1 MLLKI
6 PSNYREISTI
16 STVSSLQSAVCQQLG
31 TIDTTIMSEYS
42 YESFDKAFR
51 RFAIRHGLKMS
62 EIGRHE
68 SRTMNYKTNFPGK
81 IHRTNRARKLYG
93 SPRKWVRWARNQEQ
107 TKPKWD

>member
-1 MLLKI
+1 M
-6 PSNYREISTI
+6 
-16 STVSSLQSAVCQQLG
+16 QSAVFRQLG
-31 TIDTTIMSEYS
+31 SIDTTVMSENY

-68 SRTMNYKTNFPGK
+68 SRTMNYKTDFPGK

-93 SPRKWVRWARNQEQ
+93 SPRKWVRWSRKEN
-107 TKPKWD
+107 TWD